1 MTEKPKENKELQQRV
16 IVFLNRYQVDFLD
29 KLGKDVLFSG
39 KKKLSRTRI
48 ISGLVELLMDLGI
61 STQDIASL
69 ADLKQKIIE
78 QIAGAWPTTKEL
90 LTFKDEAVKPEVR
103 ENKNE

>member
-1 MTEKPKENKELQQRV
+1 MTGKPKENKELQQRV

-48 ISGLVELLMDLGI
+48 ISGLVELLMDLDI
-61 STQDIASL
+61 NTQDITSL
-69 ADLKQKIIE
+69 ADLKQKIKE
-78 QIAGAWPTTKEL
+78 QISRPCPASKEP
-90 LTFKDEAVKPEVR
+90 LTFK
-103 ENKNE
+103 